1 MITFCRIDD
10 RLIHGQ
16 VVTTWVNT
24 QKIQQIIVL
33 NDEVASDKIQ
43 RNILAMTAPQGIK
56 VQAFGIEHFGEII
69 KKTTITRRTML
80 LFTNSVDV
88 IRSIEAGVNIPK
100 LNVGGMRFQEGRER
114 LTKTVSVTSEERIAF
129 EKIIARGIPVTVQM
143 VPNDES
149 VNLEEVL

>member
-33 NDEVASDKIQ
+33 NDEVADDKIQ
-43 RNILAMTAPQGIK
+43 KNILAMTAPQGIK

-69 KKTTITRRTML
+69 KKTNITRRTML

-88 IRSIEAGVNIPK
+88 LRAIEAGINIPE
-100 LNVGGMRFQEGRER
+100 LNVGGMRFREGRKR
-114 LTKTVSVTSEERIAF
+114 LTKTVSVTPEEHEAF
-129 EKIIARGIPVTVQM
+129 EKIVAKGIPVKVQM

-149 VNLEEVL
+149 INLEEVL